1 MRSVRIVRAGRRRP
15 VTVAALVTLLVAA
28 AFGAGPAAAQA
39 PPDAVNHPLL
49 QPIDAQNWVD
59 QAELTWDAYTPIRP
73 PEWNSAAT
81 SQGSQ
86 NQYKTAVILLDFSDQ
101 PFLITQ
107 APGTHPFGN
116 PQPGW
121 QPIPQDEV
129 ADWMYDYYAVPNEFN
144 GGQTLHAYWMED
156 SHGKIGVD
164 VTVFGPYT
172 MPGKPFEYGIAER
185 LQQPGQPVLP
195 AGQHVQPEHPR
206 ATAATSGVRHRLPGQ
221 RQLRLRQRLLRDGR
235 PRRVVHVAGVRRD
248 ALARPERG
256 SRASS
261 GRPARPRAPCSTTS
275 ASR

>member
-1 MRSVRIVRAGRRRP
+1 MA
-15 VTVAALVTLLVAA
+15 
-28 AFGAGPAAAQA
+28 PAAAQA

-73 PEWNSAAT
+73 AAWNSATT

-86 NQYKTAVILLDFSDQ
+86 NQYKTAVILLDFTDQ

-121 QPIPQDEV
+121 EPVPQDEV

-172 MPGKPFEYGIAER
+172 LPGKLHEYGIPDGGFNAPAAR
-185 LQQPGQPVLP
+185 VLP
-195 AGQHVQPEHPR
+195 AGRQLQQEHPHR
-206 ATAATSGVRHRLPGQ
+206 RRGPVAGRHRLRLGPV
-221 RQLRLRQRLLRDGR
+221 RLRQRLLRHGR
-235 PRRVVHVAGVRRD
+235 ARRVVDLAGVRRD
-248 ALARPERG
+248 AVRG
-256 SRASS
+256 PQRDPGRVRA
-261 GRPARPRAPCSTTS
+261 AAQPRRQRA
-275 ASR
+275 AEQA